1 MSEKSGTGIDAR
13 LDTRY
18 PASAVPS
25 IVCVR
30 LSPGDAVELVNI
42 SKSGVLVEGRTR
54 FVPGT
59 RVAVIFEG
67 GFTPPSI
74 KAKVIRCQVSS
85 IVGGALHYHSGIQFE
100 RRLDVLDAQALAQ
113 PSRAP
118 EPACAIDAAEPAPHV
133 GLGQKALGRSQ
144 RTAARRRVVNRW

>member
-1 MSEKSGTGIDAR
+1 MSEQSGTGIDAR

-25 IVCVR
+25 IVGVR

-42 SKSGVLVEGRTR
+42 SKSGVLVDGRTR

-118 EPACAIDAAEPAPHV
+118 EPASATHASQPPPHG
-133 GLGQKALGRSQ
+133 GLGKTSSGSQ
-144 RTAARRRVVNRW
+144 RPAAPRQVVNRW

>member
-25 IVCVR
+25 IVSVG

-59 RVAVIFEG
+59 RVTVIFEG

-100 RRLDVLDAQALAQ
+100 QRLDVLDAQALAQ

-118 EPACAIDAAEPAPHV
+118 DPASPALGSQPAPQRGV
-133 GLGQKALGRSQ
+133 GKNASGSQ
-144 RTAARRRVVNRW
+144 RTTVRRRVVNRW

>member
-13 LDTRY
+13 LDIRY

-100 RRLDVLDAQALAQ
+100 RRLDVLDAQALAR

-118 EPACAIDAAEPAPHV
+118 EPAATHASQAAPHG
-133 GLGQKALGRSQ
+133 GLGRTASGSQ
-144 RTAARRRVVNRW
+144 RPAAPRQVVNRW